1 MTQREVT
8 AKSSASPD
16 VEFAWEPGPAGRPEG
31 AGRQKPRKVLMG
43 VGLVLF
49 LLAGAALAMSTTRGD
64 QHGSANVV
72 SAAKPS
78 ALAAPVSS
86 GSPWTVPSSTQTP
99 IATPAQLLNPVPTDA
114 PTTALTVLAQ
124 VPPKPSPQA
133 APPQGQHATSAPT
146 VITPVPTGPP
156 QPIGSWGLHDGSGTT
171 AVDTAGGHNGSTE
184 NTTWVGG
191 AAEFNGSD
199 SEITVPDP
207 VVDTG
212 PGHSFTVAAWV
223 YLGNESGFV
232 TAVSQD
238 GAVNSGFYLEY
249 DKTDD
254 RWAFARQAVDADGST
269 PYRALSSAPPQVQTW
284 TPLIGVF
291 NGATGQLQI
300 YVNGQPEGTATDPTP
315 FAATGSLVFGRS
327 IASGG
332 LGGWFPGLIDDV
344 AVFDQAL
351 TAAQIHALGSYS

>member
-1 MTQREVT
+1 MTQRDVT
-8 AKSSASPD
+8 AKSSAAPD

-31 AGRQKPRKVLMG
+31 ARRQKPRKALMA

-49 LLAGAALAMSTTRGD
+49 LLAGAVLALSTTRGGRP
-64 QHGSANVV
+64 GSAHVA

-78 ALAAPVSS
+78 GLATPVLSN
-86 GSPWTVPSSTQTP
+86 SPWTAPGRPTQTP
-99 IATPAQLLNPVPTDA
+99 AQPLNPVSTVAP
-114 PTTALTVLAQ
+114 PTTLPAL
-124 VPPKPSPQA
+124 PQKAA
-133 APPQGQHATSAPT
+133 APPAQHTTSAPT
-146 VITPVPTGPP
+146 VNPPVTSGPP
-156 QPIGSWGLHDGSGTT
+156 KPIGSWGLHDGSGTT
-171 AVDTAGGHNGSTE
+171 AVDTAGGHNGST
-184 NTTWVGG
+184 TSITWVGG

-199 SEITVPDP
+199 SEITVPGP

-212 PGHSFTVAAWV
+212 PGNSFTVAAWV
-223 YLGNESGFV
+223 YLGNESGFA

-249 DKTDD
+249 DKTDN

-269 PYRALSSAPPQVQTW
+269 PYRALSSAPPQVQIW
-284 TPLIGVF
+284 TPLVGVF
-291 NGATGQLQI
+291 NAATGQLQI
-300 YVNGQPEGTATDPTP
+300 YVNGQAEGTATDPTP

>member
-1 MTQREVT
+1 MTER
-8 AKSSASPD
+8 SIPG
-16 VEFAWEPGPAGRPEG
+16 VEFAWEPGPVGRPEV
-31 AGRQKPRKVLMG
+31 AGRQKPRKALIAA
-43 VGLVLF
+43 GLVLF
-49 LLAGAALAMSTTRGD
+49 LSAGAVLATLTTRGD
-64 QHGSANVV
+64 QHGSANGA

-78 ALAAPVSS
+78 DLAAPVSS
-86 GSPWTVPSSTQTP
+86 GSPWTAPGHSAQSP
-99 IATPAQLLNPVPTDA
+99 IATPAQLLSPVPTVA
-114 PTTALTVLAQ
+114 PTTALPVLPQ
-124 VPPKPSPQA
+124 VPLPQA
-133 APPQGQHATSAPT
+133 QHTTSAPT
-146 VITPVPTGPP
+146 TSAPVSTGPP

-171 AVDTAGGHNGSTE
+171 AVDTAGGHNGLVK

-199 SEITVPDP
+199 SEITVPEP

-223 YLGNESGFV
+223 YLGNESGTV
-232 TAVSQD
+232 TVVSQD

-249 DKTDD
+249 DAADN
-254 RWAFARQAVDADGST
+254 RWAFARQAVDAVGST
-269 PYRALSSAPPQVQTW
+269 PYRALSSAPPQVRTW

-300 YVNGQPEGTATDPTP
+300 YVNGQPQGTATDPTP

-332 LGGWFPGLIDDV
+332 IGGWLPGLIDDV